1 MLLDGVL
8 RSVLGG
14 RRKKSRRAK
23 RYLSA
28 PIGGAFGSI
37 GGTLLSNPQVLL
49 TAAGVAWGIFETMQ
63 QGGTPTAPAA
73 GSPQG
78 GTPNTPA
85 AGSAPWSTGTGTGPL
100 PPLPNVGASPAPVS
114 DPALRIVRLVIS
126 AAYADGAVSD
136 QERLAILEQARIAG
150 VDQIVEQELA
160 QPRPLA
166 EIVAGVTDQTT
177 GATLYV
183 LAFGIVRG
191 DEQPTGAERIY
202 LAKLAHLLALD
213 PTTVQQLEQNAAKRI
228 DAQPEE

>member
-1 MLLDGVL
+1 LDESRLLDGVL

-14 RRKKSRRAK
+14 RRKRSRRAK

-37 GGTLLSNPQVLL
+37 GGTLLSNPNVLL
-49 TAAGVAWGIFETMQ
+49 TAAGLAWGVFETLQ
-63 QGGTPTAPAA
+63 QGGAQNMSAPLSAASNAAA
-73 GSPQG
+73 G
-78 GTPNTPA
+78 TA
-85 AGSAPWSTGTGTGPL
+85 PL
-100 PPLPNVGASPAPVS
+100 PPLPNVGTSAVPVS
-114 DPALRIVRLVIS
+114 DPALQIVRLVIS

-136 QERLAILEQARIAG
+136 QERRAILEQARIAG
-150 VDQIVEQELA
+150 VEQVVEQELA

-166 EIVAGVTDQTT
+166 EIVAGVTDNTT
-177 GATLYV
+177 RATLYV

>member
-14 RRKKSRRAK
+14 RRKRSRRAK

-28 PIGGAFGSI
+28 PIGGAFGSM
-37 GGTLLSNPQVLL
+37 GGTLLSNPNVLL
-49 TAAGVAWGIFETMQ
+49 TAAGVAWGIFETLQ
-63 QGGTPTAPAA
+63 
-73 GSPQG
+73 QG
-78 GTPNTPA
+78 GTPNTSAPVSAAASTA
-85 AGSAPWSTGTGTGPL
+85 AGTAPL
-100 PPLPNVGASPAPVS
+100 PPLPNIGTSAAPVS
-114 DPALRIVRLVIS
+114 DPALQIVRLVIS

-136 QERLAILEQARIAG
+136 QERRAILEQARIAG
-150 VDQIVEQELA
+150 VDQLVERELA

-166 EIVAGVTDQTT
+166 EIVAGVTDNTT
-177 GATLYV
+177 RATLYV

-213 PTTVQQLEQNAAKRI
+213 PTSVQQLEQNAAKRI
-228 DAQPEE
+228 DAQPED